1 MAKTKQ
7 SLKAV
12 DAVKARKNQ
21 RSRKKR
27 RAILLGVE
35 VIVLLLLI
43 GVAFVMA
50 KYDKFQTVAINA
62 DDIEINEGVKTEGY
76 STYVLFGGDSRQGQL
91 EAGSH
96 NKSHSDK

>member
-43 GVAFVMA
+43 GVAFFIA
-50 KYDKFQTVAINA
+50 K
-62 DDIEINEGVKTEGY
+62 
-76 STYVLFGGDSRQGQL
+76 
-91 EAGSH
+91 
-96 NKSHSDK
+96 